1 MKKVLL
7 LFFALLT
14 ACFANAQDVK
24 TKLEK
29 ASALMGEENYNEA
42 YSILQNSTDKQAEEI
57 SDTCLAYFNY
67 YKGTCLYYLKKYQEA
82 IPCLQKGIQTM
93 DKLHYKN
100 CDYLEMMYGIG
111 SSYKELGD
119 YSKAEEYYRRTI
131 LRGNDLLNC
140 AIRNQTY
147 SEMADLYNLM
157 GKPDL
162 ADICTSR
169 IESEMRLSGEKNFKS
184 QLDALWDI
192 YKAYDNQGKLDESLN
207 TLRKILRVVEDNMGK
222 NNEDYLLYSSL
233 LGALLKNNSHAKEAA
248 SIHKEIIEIG
258 KQFRTYREDVC
269 FAYEDYL
276 QYLSEKGDVDSV
288 ELILPS
294 AVRYIS
300 STKQRRHSKNL
311 YETIGLGL
319 FDADKYEEG
328 VKYLE
333 RKWNGE
339 SANSI
344 KALNY
349 LGLYYMYN
357 KDMPDKALTYY
368 NNAQKQIEGGLE
380 VPFESKITILENLI
394 LCHQRLGNTENAKSL
409 YALLK
414 PLIQNDP
421 NYYSRFLIQWSNEC
435 LRAGSINIV
444 EELLSESKS
453 LLDDVSGETK
463 IRLYSNLG
471 FVYIKIEKPDSA
483 IPFILKGIDLAI
495 KEEGE
500 KSKYLST
507 MYHNLGRAY
516 MLEND
521 YSNALN
527 ALYKSRDLQN
537 ELEGGVM
544 QRTNDYIKECESK

>member
-1 MKKVLL
+1 
-7 LFFALLT
+7 
-14 ACFANAQDVK
+14 
-24 TKLEK
+24 
-29 ASALMGEENYNEA
+29 
-42 YSILQNSTDKQAEEI
+42 
-57 SDTCLAYFNY
+57 
-67 YKGTCLYYLKKYQEA
+67 
-82 IPCLQKGIQTM
+82 
-93 DKLHYKN
+93 
-100 CDYLEMMYGIG
+100 
-111 SSYKELGD
+111 
-119 YSKAEEYYRRTI
+119 
-131 LRGNDLLNC
+131 
-140 AIRNQTY
+140 
-147 SEMADLYNLM
+147 
-157 GKPDL
+157 
-162 ADICTSR
+162 
-169 IESEMRLSGEKNFKS
+169 
-184 QLDALWDI
+184 
-192 YKAYDNQGKLDESLN
+192 
-207 TLRKILRVVEDNMGK
+207 
-222 NNEDYLLYSSL
+222 
-233 LGALLKNNSHAKEAA
+233 
-248 SIHKEIIEIG
+248 
-258 KQFRTYREDVC
+258 
-269 FAYEDYL
+269 
-276 QYLSEKGDVDSV
+276 
-288 ELILPS
+288 
-294 AVRYIS
+294 
-300 STKQRRHSKNL
+300 
-311 YETIGLGL
+311 
-319 FDADKYEEG
+319 
-328 VKYLE
+328 
-333 RKWNGE
+333 
-339 SANSI
+339 
-344 KALNY
+344 
-349 LGLYYMYN
+349 
-357 KDMPDKALTYY
+357 MPDKALTYY

-394 LCHQRLGNTENAKSL
+394 LCHQRLGNTENAKCL